1 MEDKLGKIEKDL
13 LELKSQIKEVMTTLQ
28 GDLFNTEKRSKVM
41 LSKIEDSVNRTKDL
55 LEK

>member
-1 MEDKLGKIEKDL
+1 MEDRLVKIEKDL
-13 LELKSQIKEVMTTLQ
+13 VELKSQIKEVMTTLQ
-28 GDLFNTEKRSKVM
+28 GDLINTEKRIKVM

>member
-1 MEDKLGKIEKDL
+1 MEDRLVKIEKDL

-28 GDLFNTEKRSKVM
+28 GDLFNTEKRIKVM